1 MASDGTRGPKPYRQ
15 RRTSTLF
22 LRVPVAEW
30 QQVKRGTKREF
41 RSAPGAQ
48 SQLLAIEPPM
58 PVVAYAV
65 DRQGRHDAR
74 LMVLERMWREPLG
87 AISPESL
94 SEEGCR
100 TLAEFRRRWVLTNRK
115 RFTPTRIVSVYT
127 VRPWQDEL
135 DDRRMADRLLE
146 HLYGEWVSDDDAAA

>member
-1 MASDGTRGPKPYRQ
+1 MASDGSRGPKPYRQ

-30 QQVKRGTKREF
+30 RQVKRGAKSEF

-58 PVVAYAV
+58 PVVAYSV
-65 DRQGRHDAR
+65 DKQGRHDAR
-74 LMVLERMWREPLG
+74 LMVLEKMWREPLG

-94 SEEGCR
+94 AAEGC
-100 TLAEFRRRWVLTNRK
+100 TNLAEFRRRWVLTNRK
-115 RFTPTRIVSVYT
+115 RFTPTRIISVYV
-127 VRPWQDEL
+127 VRLWREGLDERL
-135 DDRRMADRLLE
+135 MADRLLE
-146 HLYGEWVSDDDAAA
+146 HLYGEWVTDDDA